1 MKASPSPSPL
11 APGTDQH
18 VQGAQEE
25 DGGEVDF
32 EFKRRTDPA
41 KFHLEASVR
50 TERVARGRV
59 SEAAAPLEGLVTGLG
74 MARRASQTRVLR
86 NQAGRRA
93 TNGCARRH
101 TIGCHLRRPALCH
114 VDVGADPW

>member
-74 MARRASQTRVLR
+74 MGSPSFA
-86 NQAGRRA
+86 NQGAEKP
-93 TNGCARRH
+93 
-101 TIGCHLRRPALCH
+101 RRPPRDQWLSTLPHNRVSPTPSCP
-114 VDVGADPW
+114 VSC